1 METKARYTL
10 IGIFTLIVI
19 LGGFAFVYW
28 LEGSGGFQQ
37 RALYRIEFRGG
48 VAGLNTGAGVMFNGV
63 RVGEVVKLQLDP
75 ADPKRV
81 EVTIAVASETA
92 VRVDTRVGIDYQ
104 GLTGVPTI
112 SLTGGDA
119 ASAPFDRQG
128 GAAPLQALRLAYCVR
143 RRRLRQR
150 RTL

>member
-1 METKARYTL
+1 MPRGVAARASSGL
-10 IGIFTLIVI
+10 KRS
-19 LGGFAFVYW
+19 
-28 LEGSGGFQQ
+28 SGGFQQ
-37 RALYRIEFRGG
+37 RALYRIEFRGS
-48 VAGLNTGAGVMFNGV
+48 VAGLNTGAGVMSNGV
-63 RVGEVVKLQLDP
+63 RVGEVVKLELDM

-81 EVTIAVASETA
+81 EVTIVVASETA

-104 GLTGVPTI
+104 RLTGVSTI

-119 ASAPFDRQG
+119 ASAPFNRQG